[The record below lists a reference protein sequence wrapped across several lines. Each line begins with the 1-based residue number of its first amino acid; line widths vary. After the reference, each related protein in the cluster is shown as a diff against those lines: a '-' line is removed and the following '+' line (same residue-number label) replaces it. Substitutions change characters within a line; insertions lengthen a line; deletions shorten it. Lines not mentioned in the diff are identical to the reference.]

1 MIELAIK
8 PALERITGLKA
19 YPLLLPN
26 TVQEGVTFQ
35 RISDPQVG
43 DGLVRTGLSD
53 VRMQISLYLVD
64 DYTRALQLDAALW
77 AEWQTLVHGQLEG
90 HPVQYV
96 ERGGIQQ
103 DKATITSG
111 RVQYRVVRDFIFTV
125 PE

>member
-1 MIELAIK
+1 MIELALK

-19 YPLLLPN
+19 YPLLLPD
-26 TVQEGVTFQ
+26 TAQEGVTFQ
-35 RISDPQVG
+35 RISDPPVG

-77 AEWQTLVHGQLEG
+77 AEFQTLVHGQLEG

-103 DKATITSG
+103 DKAKITSG

>member
-8 PALERITGLKA
+8 PAIERITGLKA
-19 YPLLLPN
+19 YPLLLPD

-77 AEWQTLVHGQLEG
+77 AEWQTLVHAQLEG
-90 HPVQYV
+90 YPVQYV

-111 RVQYRVVRDFIFTV
+111 RAQYRIVRDFIFTV